1 VNDAG
6 DEQGPWG
13 LAFDPDYA
21 TNKFFYVY
29 YTGGTNAGTVRHSPL
44 HRFVDPD
51 SADVNS
57 GFQILQVTQPAG
69 QFNHKGGNIAFD
81 PQGFLRLGLG
91 DGGGQDDPGGR
102 GQNGAVLLG
111 KILRVD
117 PDGDDF
123 PGDLLQNYAIPCVQ
137 SIRERSRQLG
147 SR

>member
-1 VNDAG
+1 SRFFLDINTLVNDAG
-6 DEQGPWG
+6 DEQGLLG

-29 YTGGTNAGTVRHSPL
+29 YTGGTNAGTSVIRRYTVSS
-44 HRFVDPD
+44 DPD

-57 GFQILQVTQPAG
+57 GFQILQVTQPAN

-111 KILRVD
+111 KILRLD
-117 PDGDDF
+117 PDGDD
-123 PGDLLQNYAIPCVQ
+123 
-137 SIRERSRQLG
+137 
-147 SR
+147 